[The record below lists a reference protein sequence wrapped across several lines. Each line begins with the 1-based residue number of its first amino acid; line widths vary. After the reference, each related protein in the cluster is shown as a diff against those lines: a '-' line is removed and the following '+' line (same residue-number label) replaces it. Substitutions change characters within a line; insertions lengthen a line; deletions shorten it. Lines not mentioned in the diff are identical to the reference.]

1 MKENDQNGLRVS
13 MESPQSGW
21 MAMSLQAGE
30 QNLALC
36 VSHAPCD
43 SLLDL
48 MNALSIVLTS
58 GGESSVR
65 WNCEPDEY
73 DFKFTLRDDKVQLAV
88 SHFPGHARKKIDG
101 QVVFSLQDS
110 ALLICLPFWTA
121 LRDLRRRVEVNEF
134 TRHWRREFPYEA
146 MQRLTR
152 AVKAAK
158 RNDALSTRAD

>member
-1 MKENDQNGLRVS
+1 
-13 MESPQSGW
+13 
-21 MAMSLQAGE
+21 MSLQAGE
-30 QNLALC
+30 QILAMS
-36 VSHAPCD
+36 VSHAPDD

-48 MNALSIVLTS
+48 MSALSVVLI
-58 GGESSVR
+58 GGEAASVR

-73 DFKFTLRDDKVQLAV
+73 DFKFILRDDKVQLVV
-88 SHFPGHARKKIDG
+88 SHFPGHERKKIDG

-134 TRHWRREFPYEA
+134 ARHWRRDFPYEV
-146 MQRLTR
+146 MQRLTK

-158 RNDALSTRAD
+158 RNSASFTRAD